1 MDEFS
6 DDEVQEQVTSVTHDR
21 RDPDRIFWY
30 VYMFITR
37 LWLLQRAPS

>member
-21 RDPDRIFWY
+21 RDPDLPFLVGLY
-30 VYMFITR
+30 FIT
-37 LWLLQRAPS
+37 WLLHRAPH